1 FSGEAM
7 FSGGLCRVEPGRK
20 IVPPNFEIGRRHP
33 DGSVRIFLV
42 LIRWWDG
49 SVFCLRRRQRAGV
62 SLYSVSV
69 KQISILFIGCRKRVV
84 PLDAE
89 GFFKDDAF
97 TGGEDGTTWRSCGS
111 SWSGRVTP
119 GGGRYCAMWRSPC
132 APGRWWG

>member
-1 FSGEAM
+1 M

-20 IVPPNFEIGRRHP
+20 IAPQNFEIGRRHP

-42 LIRWWDG
+42 LLRWWDG

-62 SLYSVSV
+62 SLYSASV

-89 GFFKDDAF
+89 GFLKMMPLPVERTEQHGDLAGQAGA
-97 TGGEDGTTWRSCGS
+97 GGLR
-111 SWSGRVTP
+111 P
-119 GGGRYCAMWRSPC
+119 GAG
-132 APGRWWG
+132 